1 MDDSSQSSSSTD
13 DEGHKHRQR
22 CYNDHDNHKRKRRS
36 KHLKDDLKELPPAQS
51 DWEALR
57 SHFQFVL
64 PDEEQSSLPGA
75 KKYGSTWQ
83 NRMVQHY
90 HSHLYKEYVLADL
103 SRVLEIGRVGLRWRT
118 EDEVKSGK
126 GFRSCGNLKCES
138 VCNNDSSTSIT
149 EKKEAYD
156 AAVRRSVGIGVPENN
171 GKQPIGVVL
180 PLSTSSEAGEAL
192 DRYLRSCM
200 HNETTSGGDDDNSF
214 EDRQSRKRHKKSKQK
229 KEKKKYFR
237 KKHSKSSSSAQH
249 EERDE
254 QTRLSQ
260 VPYGVGLYDYEV
272 DFAYVE
278 HNVNKRELVKV
289 RLCLRCAPLLFAAKD
304 ISTASNSKQGDKIG
318 PATKARNVRLRAMET
333 TRNSAKNTDDNE
345 KESVIN
351 VK

>member
-1 MDDSSQSSSSTD
+1 MDDSSLSSSSSNND
-13 DEGHKHRQR
+13 DHKHRKR
-22 CYNDHDNHKRKRRS
+22 CHHNDDNRKRKRRS
-36 KHLKDDLKELPPAQS
+36 KHPKGDLKKLPPAQS

-64 PDEEQSSLPGA
+64 PDEDEQSPLSGA

-83 NRMVQHY
+83 DRMVQHY

-103 SRVLEIGRVGLRWRT
+103 SRVLEIGNVGLRWRT
-118 EDEVKSGK
+118 ENEVKSGR

-138 VCNNDSSTSIT
+138 VASSISTS
-149 EKKEAYD
+149 EKKAAYD

-171 GKQPIGVVL
+171 GKEPIGVVL

-192 DRYLRSCM
+192 DWYLKSCI
-200 HNETTSGGDDDNSF
+200 HNKTTSGDEDSDSS
-214 EDRQSRKRHKKSKQK
+214 EDRRSRKRHKKSK
-229 KEKKKYFR
+229 EKKKNKHHR
-237 KKHSKSSSSAQH
+237 KKHSRSSSSLH
-249 EERDE
+249 DEERDE
-254 QTRLSQ
+254 QKRLSQ

-304 ISTASNSKQGDKIG
+304 VISASSNNNQDDKIG
-318 PATKARNVRLRAMET
+318 PATKARNVRLKAMEVS
-333 TRNSAKNTDDNE
+333 RNSAKNADDDE